1 MAVIVDAMPMPA
13 LVELVNGWGGTPRRE
28 AEEDDWPYPP
38 RARVLDLWD
47 AAAAFAP
54 GDDAGLAAVA
64 DALHPVFAAG
74 SAERAAGLL
83 NEVLAATD
91 VRPALVVDEHGER
104 AAWLV
109 PDPGRALLAAAAVA
123 LRDHLAEHSVDRV
136 GTCSG
141 RRCADVYVDSS
152 PGGHRRFCSITC
164 QNRARVAAYRSRRA
178 APPG

>member
-1 MAVIVDAMPMPA
+1 MVVIVDAMPMPA

-38 RARVLDLWD
+38 RGRVLDRWD
-47 AAAAFAP
+47 AAEAIAP
-54 GDDAGLAAVA
+54 DDDAGLAAVA

-74 SAERAAGLL
+74 SAQDAADLL
-83 NEVLAATD
+83 NAVLEATA
-91 VRPALVVDEHGER
+91 VRPVLVADDRGER
-104 AAWLV
+104 AAWVV
-109 PDPGRALLAAAAVA
+109 PDAGRALLAAAAVA
-123 LRDHLAEHSVDRV
+123 LRDHLAEHALDRL

-178 APPG
+178 APEG